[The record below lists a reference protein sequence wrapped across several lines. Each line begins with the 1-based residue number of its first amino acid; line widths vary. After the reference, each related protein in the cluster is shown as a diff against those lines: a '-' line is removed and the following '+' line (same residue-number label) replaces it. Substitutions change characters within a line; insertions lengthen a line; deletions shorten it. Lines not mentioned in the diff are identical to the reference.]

1 MQVCGGGGF
10 IFQWHADVMS
20 NTAEAGGGT
29 QGKMHLLS
37 AALSLLC
44 HAGDL
49 GGGGAAS
56 CHNNKGQWRLIWGGP
71 V

>member
-1 MQVCGGGGF
+1 MRVCGGGGF
-10 IFQWHADVMS
+10 IFQRHADVMS

-29 QGKMHLLS
+29 QGEMRLLS

-56 CHNNKGQWRLIWGGP
+56 RRSN
-71 V
+71 